1 MFRERDMYFQE
12 VGVTSDAVQVGPTLN
27 TVVAPGT
34 CPLGH
39 LSIDG
44 FSPAAILPSHT
55 RARVHVT
62 GPLCSLSP
70 LGMYKQSGSVDRYPK
85 LGPAPSI
92 SCWKVGLPLPALPCV
107 LLSVS
112 GGCQLQPFRA
122 FCGPW
127 ERHPWSWAVAG
138 SAPASRKGN
147 RLAREHRVLS
157 TLTYIT
163 GLSYLVNV
171 VSVFFSFLV
180 CLSGMF
186 YRFSETSP
194 TRRSLTSIIW

>member
-1 MFRERDMYFQE
+1 MLL
-12 VGVTSDAVQVGPTLN
+12 VPVHW
-27 TVVAPGT
+27 GT
-34 CPLGH
+34 CPLMAS
-39 LSIDG
+39 LR
-44 FSPAAILPSHT
+44 LPSCPVT
-55 RARVHVT
+55 PGPGFMSLVPSAPCLPWGCTSRVAVST
-62 GPLCSLSP
+62 DTLSWGQP
-70 LGMYKQSGSVDRYPK
+70 
-85 LGPAPSI
+85 PSI
-92 SCWKVGLPLPALPCV
+92 SCWKGGLPLPALACGR
-107 LLSVS
+107 LSVS
-112 GGCQLQPFRA
+112 GGCQFQPLRA

-171 VSVFFSFLV
+171 ASVFFIFLV

-194 TRRSLTSIIW
+194 TQRSLTSIIW